1 MDMVGRL
8 SFGDKASRYGH
19 PWIFPSHPTHH
30 LVLRRTFPIRLQ
42 QEKSRIQK
50 KLDQRKA
57 DHEALKQRCVQ
68 LRAEKDH
75 YAADNEKKQ
84 QMIKSLHQELGEVE
98 AELDDEDDDPLL
110 RRIRRECEKRVTD
123 CEERIQ
129 QLQSERRR
137 QAMLLD
143 KASKDLKDAR
153 GEVEIAQRGA
163 ITIFNELKRYEL
175 NIQRL
180 QSDVHR
186 ANSAVEKSGSEDE
199 ESRVTG

>member
-1 MDMVGRL
+1 
-8 SFGDKASRYGH
+8 
-19 PWIFPSHPTHH
+19 
-30 LVLRRTFPIRLQ
+30 
-42 QEKSRIQK
+42 
-50 KLDQRKA
+50 
-57 DHEALKQRCVQ
+57 
-68 LRAEKDH
+68 
-75 YAADNEKKQ
+75 
-84 QMIKSLHQELGEVE
+84 MINSLHQELDEVD
-98 AELDDEDDDPLL
+98 AELDDEGDDPLL
-110 RRIRRECEKRVTD
+110 RRIRRECENRVKD
-123 CEERIQ
+123 CEECIQ
-129 QLQSERRR
+129 

-163 ITIFNELKRYEL
+163 ITIFNEQKRYEL